1 MGRLRPHSVAWISH
15 WFAEPVTG
23 VQIPVG
29 PLHYCR
35 KEILPLCIV
44 HIPSVSPGLNSYSTL
59 SLSWGG
65 GQRRSHIPPPF
76 ISNAQVDDRSIGV
89 CTFACVDLS
98 ECPSC
103 RPLGPTGIIRF
114 RSSPIVGFMSRDHPY
129 FPYASNSA

>member
-98 ECPSC
+98 DAPPAVHLALRGSFGLVFPHRGVYEP
-103 RPLGPTGIIRF
+103 RPPLF
-114 RSSPIVGFMSRDHPY
+114 SLCE
-129 FPYASNSA
+129 